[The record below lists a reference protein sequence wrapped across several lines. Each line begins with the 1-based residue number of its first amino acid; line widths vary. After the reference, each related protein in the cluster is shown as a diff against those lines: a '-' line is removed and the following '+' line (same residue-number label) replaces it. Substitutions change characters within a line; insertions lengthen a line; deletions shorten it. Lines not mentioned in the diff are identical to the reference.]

1 VIGAILAG
9 GANSRFG
16 GEPKGL
22 HTVGG
27 VRIIDRVA
35 DALRAVAPELM
46 VVSRDDTA
54 DTWLPG
60 VPVAGDV
67 RAERGS
73 LVGIHSALMAAR
85 TTVIVVAW
93 DMPFVSADL
102 LRVVRDRG
110 RAEKFATV
118 PEGPEGLEPFC
129 AMYTPE
135 CLPMFNAALDARELR
150 MSTVLQRLPSLT
162 RVSLADVSSVGDPA
176 RLFFNVN
183 DAADLELAERL
194 SS

>member
-35 DALRAVAPELM
+35 DTLRAVASELI
-46 VVSRDDTA
+46 VVSRDSTA

-60 VPVAGDV
+60 VRVVGDV

-73 LVGIHSALMAAR
+73 LVGIHSALTAAG

-93 DMPFVSADL
+93 DMPFVTADL
-102 LRVVRDRG
+102 LRLVRDRG
-110 RAEKFATV
+110 RAEKFATA

-162 RVSLADVSSVGDPA
+162 RVSLADVSSVGDPV

-183 DAADLELAERL
+183 DSADLERAERL